1 MRDAEHG
8 EASPKSS
15 RLVISPLSCP
25 LIAETQI
32 VFISPDTL
40 AYEIYRKEK
49 AKEIFNC
56 NYGFNE
62 TYHQELNE
70 QDLKIVGVDNNG
82 NARIVELATH
92 RFFMATLFLPQSS
105 SSAEKPHPLIVEYL
119 NAAKVFK
126 FNELPRGK
134 PRGIHE

>member
-15 RLVISPLSCP
+15 RLVISPLSCS
-25 LIAETQI
+25 LIGETQI
-32 VFISPDTL
+32 VYISPNTL
-40 AYEIYRKEK
+40 AYKIYRKEK

-62 TYHQELNE
+62 TYQKEMNA
-70 QDLKIVGVDNNG
+70 QDLKIVGVDDNG
-82 NARIVELATH
+82 NARIVELSDH

-105 SSAEKPHPLIVEYL
+105 SSAEKPYPLIVEYL
-119 NAAKVFK
+119 NAAKAFQ
-126 FNELPRGK
+126 
-134 PRGIHE
+134 GIKQEIEINI